1 MFIYKKASYK
11 IFTLSPKFCW
21 ADSALRAPLVWIS
34 GGSSLVQS
42 LIKETLSPFELG
54 QFFIFKG

>member
-11 IFTLSPKFCW
+11 IFILSPKFCW
-21 ADSALRAPLVWIS
+21 ADPALRAPLVWIS

-42 LIKETLSPFELG
+42 LIKETLPPFELG
-54 QFFIFKG
+54 QFLIFRG